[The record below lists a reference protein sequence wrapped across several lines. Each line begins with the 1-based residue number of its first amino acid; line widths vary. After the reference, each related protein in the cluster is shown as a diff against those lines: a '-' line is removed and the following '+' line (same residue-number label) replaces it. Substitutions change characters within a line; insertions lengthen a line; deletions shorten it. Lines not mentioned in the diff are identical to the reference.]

1 MKKIILLGMFLFLIL
16 PIDISAQEVEYYTN
30 HYGVKFSKK
39 EYEFISN
46 FYFDGYQDY
55 MTEKDYNQFIES
67 DIINGVINTIVSDSE
82 NLSKELIH
90 ETTMKIL
97 KVSSSCSSDCYVVTT
112 LTWKSNPSVR
122 SYDLIGAFL
131 NGTSLNGNVS
141 AKMYYDSSQAS
152 PKYSNKSSNG
162 LSSTFKLPS
171 TSKPINF
178 VQEFRVQKREVLMY
192 HINMLVKLFH

>member
-141 AKMYYDSSQAS
+141 AKCIMIVVKQVQNTQINHLMGFHQHLNYQALQNQS
-152 PKYSNKSSNG
+152 ILSKSLEFKKGKY
-162 LSSTFKLPS
+162 
-171 TSKPINF
+171 
-178 VQEFRVQKREVLMY
+178 
-192 HINMLVKLFH
+192 